1 MNINLAWRIVIVI
14 VAIIFS
20 ISMVPF
26 VASLVINAFN
36 YMGESITALFRP
48 FTLSGRQR
56 LQGLIELCLYLVAF
70 TFLIRFLLRR

>member
-1 MNINLAWRIVIVI
+1 MNMRLAWRIVIFI
-14 VAIIFS
+14 VAILLSF
-20 ISMVPF
+20 SMVPF

-48 FTLSGRQR
+48 FTLSGKQR
-56 LQGLIELCLYLVAF
+56 LQGLIELCLYLVTF

>member
-56 LQGLIELCLYLVAF
+56 LQGLIELCLYLVTI

>member
-1 MNINLAWRIVIVI
+1 MNINLAWRIVIFI

-56 LQGLIELCLYLVAF
+56 LQGLIELCLYLITF

>member
-26 VASLVINAFN
+26 VASLVIIAFN
-36 YMGESITALFRP
+36 FMSESITAIFRP

-56 LQGLIELCLYLVAF
+56 LQGLIELCLYLVTI
-70 TFLIRFLLRR
+70 TFLIRFLFRR

>member
-56 LQGLIELCLYLVAF
+56 LQGLIELCLYLVTI
-70 TFLIRFLLRR
+70 TFLIRSLFRR

>member
-1 MNINLAWRIVIVI
+1 MRLAWRIVIFI

-56 LQGLIELCLYLVAF
+56 LQGLIELCLYLITF

>member
-1 MNINLAWRIVIVI
+1 MNINLAWRIVIFI
-14 VAIIFS
+14 VALILSFY
-20 ISMVPF
+20 MVPF
-26 VASLVINAFN
+26 VASLVTNAFSF
-36 YMGESITALFRP
+36 MGESITAFFRP

>member
-1 MNINLAWRIVIVI
+1 MNINLAWRIVIFI

-56 LQGLIELCLYLVAF
+56 LKGLVELCLYLVAI
-70 TFLIRFLLRR
+70 TFLVRFLFRR

>member
-56 LQGLIELCLYLVAF
+56 LQGLIELCLYLITF